1 MLFNLLT
8 YDLQPKSVIATM
20 KVVAND
26 FIDRSGVQPLPQL
39 VDVDWRD
46 VIPEH
51 SAFKFLDLLHDALAL
66 LLTGFR
72 REAEQVIIDLLV

>member
-46 VIPEH
+46 VIPEY
-51 SAFKFLDLLHDALAL
+51 SAFKFLDLLQDALAL

-72 REAEQVIIDLLV
+72 REAEQGIIDLLV